1 MTTTPTG
8 DAERIEGR
16 DHARI
21 WLEPRS
27 PDDRYGSDGRTW
39 CQDKVWPEHEGQ
51 PEPTEYVRADIGAG
65 HRENL
70 LREEALS
77 WRRTAERCKTEAT
90 AAEARALLA
99 ESQIAEAKVALG
111 WIAGMG
117 EVRAADDKQVFTRVN
132 RGALRNIAARARST
146 LANLETKETDD
157 V

>member
-8 DAERIEGR
+8 DAETLEGLR
-16 DHARI
+16 ADHPRI

-51 PEPTEYVRADIGAG
+51 PEPTEYVRADIGAD
-65 HRENL
+65 HRETL

-90 AAEARALLA
+90 AAEARALRA
-99 ESQIAEAKVALG
+99 ESQVAEAKGALG
-111 WIAGMG
+111 TALSEML
-117 EVRAADDKQVFTRVN
+117 EARDRLLAS
-132 RGALRNIAARARST
+132 GARTSGLDFGIEEAHKA
-146 LANLETKETDD
+146 LANLETKEPSD